1 MQRQLAIEA
10 EKNGMTVPEYINRLK
25 QQAMAQHQAQMRQQ
39 QMAQQQQQQQQQ
51 QPIQPGPPQPDAIA
65 LANWLKSQDLKPRT
79 VIHDEK
85 RKDMFRGMT
94 SKQSRKYAEQQLMR
108 QQSSAQSVSSC
119 PPPTRKLAPKT
130 PSYLR

>member
-10 EKNGMTVPEYINRLK
+10 EKAGVSVQEYINRLK
-25 QQAMAQHQAQMRQQ
+25 QQAMAQHQAQLRQQ

-65 LANWLKSQDLKPRT
+65 LANWLKNQDLKLRT

-85 RKDMFRGMT
+85 RKDMFRGT
-94 SKQSRKYAEQQLMR
+94 ADAILSDTLGGS
-108 QQSSAQSVSSC
+108 
-119 PPPTRKLAPKT
+119 
-130 PSYLR
+130 